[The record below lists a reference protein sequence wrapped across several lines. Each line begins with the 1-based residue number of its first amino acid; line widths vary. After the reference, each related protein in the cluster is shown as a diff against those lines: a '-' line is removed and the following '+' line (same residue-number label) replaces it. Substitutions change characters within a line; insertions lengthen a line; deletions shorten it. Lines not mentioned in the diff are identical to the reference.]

1 MLEHL
6 RDLLAHPPRLWVI
19 GDVMLDR
26 YLLGSVDR
34 VSPEAPVPVLLH
46 KSTEERLGGAANV
59 ALNLR
64 ALGGQ
69 AALGGVLGGDE
80 PGDCMLRLLHEAQ
93 IRTGGMI
100 RPARAVTTIKQ
111 RAVCGA
117 QQLLRIDS
125 EQRIQL
131 TPAEITAI
139 LDGLWAEMPEPNVIL
154 VSDYAKGVV
163 SRQFMEQLLGRV
175 GSIPVFVDPKGRDY
189 SPYVG
194 AAVITPNE
202 REAALAAGVEIRDE
216 ASLRAAAA
224 RLHEQLPGTAVLIT
238 QGAQGMTLVAEAG
251 GPPLHSPAQARRVF
265 DVTGAG
271 DTALATLAMMR
282 AFGLAWPDVLHVAN
296 VAAGIA
302 VSKLG
307 TSPVYRSE
315 LLSALSREETGVKL
329 IERDGLPELRR
340 TTAQLG
346 QRLVF
351 TNGCFDILHVGHL
364 HVLERARQFGDV
376 LIVAVN
382 SDDSVRRLKGDSR
395 PINGQEERAA
405 LLAGLEC
412 VDFVTIF
419 AEDTPLAAILAC
431 QPDVLV
437 KGGDYSEA
445 TIVGAAEVRAT
456 GGRVEVVPT
465 IQGRSTTRILER
477 AATGPQKQKAS

>member
-1 MLEHL
+1 MLERL

-26 YLLGSVDR
+26 YLVGSVDR

-46 KSTEERLGGAANV
+46 RSTEDRLGGAANV
-59 ALNLR
+59 AVNLG
-64 ALGGQ
+64 ALGGL
-69 AALGGVLGGDE
+69 AALGGVLGSDE
-80 PGDCMLRLLHEAQ
+80 PGDCVLTLLQQAGV
-93 IRTGGMI
+93 RTGGVL
-100 RPARAVTTIKQ
+100 RPARAVTTTKQ
-111 RAVCGA
+111 RAVCGS

-131 TPAEITAI
+131 TGAEVDAI
-139 LDGLWAEMPEPNVIL
+139 LDGLWSELPEPSVIL
-154 VSDYAKGVV
+154 VSDYAKGVI
-163 SRQFMEQLLGRV
+163 SREFMQRLFLRV
-175 GSIPVFVDPKGRDY
+175 GTIPVFVDPKGRDY

-216 ASLRAAAA
+216 ASLREAAA
-224 RLHEQLPGTAVLIT
+224 RLHRQLPGTAVLIT
-238 QGAQGMTLVAEAG
+238 QGAHGMTLLTEG
-251 GPPLHSPAQARRVF
+251 GAPPLHSPAQARRVF

-282 AFGLAWPDVLHVAN
+282 AFGLDWPDALHVAN

-302 VSKLG
+302 VSKIG

-315 LLSALSREETGVKL
+315 LLSALSREETCVKL
-329 IERDGLPELRR
+329 IERSGLAELRR
-340 TTAQLG
+340 TTAELG

-364 HVLERARQFGDV
+364 QVLERARQLGDV

-382 SDDSVRRLKGDSR
+382 SDASVQRLKGDSR
-395 PINGQEERAA
+395 PINVQEERAA
-405 LLAGLEC
+405 MLAGLSC

-419 AEDTPLAAILAC
+419 EEDTPLAAILAC

-445 TIVGAAEVRAT
+445 TIVGAPEVRAA
-456 GGRVEVVPT
+456 GGRVEVVP
-465 IQGRSTTRILER
+465 IVQGRSTTRVLER
-477 AATGPQKQKAS
+477 AAAFTREQKAS